1 MKKCLYTIIVVIAS
15 LCAAPKVHAQ
25 LRDSL
30 RMVDSLRMADSL
42 SSDSTRLADAD
53 WRVGFD
59 LGGTLGSGGFG
70 VFRTQARGYLVYQ
83 FHYPFQ
89 AEFGV
94 GIARISG
101 HETDN
106 RWAVGDTTINN
117 QYESRLIPIDLR
129 VAFAPVIGE
138 TFNPFV
144 YLGLG
149 VTEFENSAPEARVGT
164 ESQSGW
170 ALTLPIGLGFLYKP
184 KSFPTFAYHLSL
196 GYNLMFSDRVNGV
209 QQGGSDSYIG
219 ATAGFEFLLNV
230 GPNDSDND
238 GLTNAAENRL
248 GTNPNNPDT
257 DGDGLT
263 DAEEVNI
270 YHTDPLKADTDN
282 DGLSDGK
289 EIRTTRTNPMISDT
303 DGDGVRD
310 GDDAC
315 PLAVG
320 EASNKGCPTED
331 SNR

>member
-1 MKKCLYTIIVVIAS
+1 MKKCLYMMIVVAAS
-15 LCAAPKVHAQ
+15 LCATSKAHAQ
-25 LRDSL
+25 LRDSI
-30 RMVDSLRMADSL
+30 RVSDSLRLADSL
-42 SSDSTRLADAD
+42 SSDSTRLIDAD
-53 WRVGFD
+53 WRLGFD

-83 FHYPFQ
+83 FRYPFQ

-94 GIARISG
+94 GVARISG
-101 HETDN
+101 HAADN
-106 RWAVGDTTINN
+106 RWSPTDTTLND

-149 VTEFENSAPEARVGT
+149 VTEFENSAPELRVGT

-170 ALTLPIGLGFLYKP
+170 ALTLPIGIGLLYKP
-184 KSFPTFAYHLSL
+184 RSFPTFAYHLSL
-196 GYNLMFSDRVNGV
+196 GYNLMFSDKVNGV
-209 QQGGSDSYIG
+209 QQGGSDSYLG

-230 GPNDSDND
+230 GPNDSDDD
-238 GLTNAAENRL
+238 GLTNAAEARI
-248 GTNPNNPDT
+248 GTNPNKADT
-257 DGDGLT
+257 DDDGLT

-270 YHTDPLKADTDN
+270 YHTNPTNPDTDG
-282 DGLSDGK
+282 DGLSDGQ
-289 EIRTTRTNPMISDT
+289 EVRTTRTSPVIADT

-310 GDDAC
+310 GADAC

-320 EASNKGCPTED
+320 EASNKGCPTE
-331 SNR
+331 NFGR